1 MSKNLQIVPNVC
13 FAATEA
19 EVKQASKMSSRKHWL
34 QNAGKSPNGTFAV
47 TRPML
52 QASFW
57 LNSEKEDKKCIVI
70 YCDKL

>member
-1 MSKNLQIVPNVC
+1 MFVLQLLRQRSNRLAKCLVENIG
-13 FAATEA
+13 
-19 EVKQASKMSSRKHWL
+19 L
-34 QNAGKSPNGTFAV
+34 QNAGKSPNGTFTV